1 MSNLCPIT
9 GKPCCCPKLYN
20 VVSIKN
26 KKIEDIKICIDCL
39 PNLETYDGESKIQ
52 DCCDFCGMT
61 LDELLQ
67 HSKMGC
73 SRCYEKFEKPFIFS
87 LEKLQRIPNREKKE
101 IKHVGSVPYLWK
113 MQKAENT
120 DPKKFLLELKQ
131 KLAISIRREK
141 YKKSQDLKYKIIAF
155 ESFLKKIDEFK
166 NDEQQ
171 VNLIK
176 KQVYEFIYLF
186 RESELKENGN

>member
-1 MSNLCPIT
+1 
-9 GKPCCCPKLYN
+9 
-20 VVSIKN
+20 
-26 KKIEDIKICIDCL
+26 
-39 PNLETYDGESKIQ
+39 
-52 DCCDFCGMT
+52 
-61 LDELLQ
+61 
-67 HSKMGC
+67 
-73 SRCYEKFEKPFIFS
+73 
-87 LEKLQRIPNREKKE
+87 
-101 IKHVGSVPYLWK
+101 